1 MPPDGARTSACTLPA
16 IRFPVATLP
25 HQRGVVLILIVLLL
39 VVASSYLL
47 LTQLNAA
54 ASESYRR
61 ERSAVALER
70 ARQALIGYA
79 ATYPDNPA
87 TSDALAGPGYLPCPD
102 TDNDGSPNP
111 PCGTLAA
118 AVRIG
123 RLPWEFLG
131 LDDVRD
137 SSGER
142 LWYAV
147 SGNFRNNPKTLPLN
161 SETPAQLTIDG
172 SADIVAMVFAP
183 GPSFNG
189 QARPSNA
196 AADYLEGENNDGNAI
211 FVSNASGDFND
222 QILVINRRDFM
233 RDMEKRVLGEA
244 ANAVSQFREVTEN
257 LTPALPNDGR
267 YPWLSP
273 FAAPR
278 AATLAAPM
286 ISGTATAGGP
296 TTLTDTARDFV
307 ALGVRVDDI
316 VQNVTDGSKGVVAVG
331 GVTATTLTLVSL
343 RDGTDNQFQLGD
355 VYQIPRNNSDIVSG
369 TAREGHLPFHAT
381 VAPPATA
388 GEALRTAFAL
398 DWDIREAN
406 GATVTSVF
414 LPAVPPSVVTPVVS
428 YVPGLRLTVQET
440 LPRPL
445 LDSVA
450 VPAVR
455 DPVPVLVAN
464 GICVWSVTGYPVNFP
479 TAGSCPGTQTATDDV
494 DCSGMATEVYFTRT
508 ATAGSAGATL
518 ADAEVDFLGL
528 GVNLGDVVENQ
539 ANATSGFVTAVAATS
554 LTAPGLTI
562 SAGDAYRVRI
572 ATRELPLPPPG
583 TATLLSIG
591 PLLEDTNVD
600 FLVLGVNPGDY
611 VENLTTGLKGVVQ
624 TVGVPTAS
632 HLTVDPLSGVIFTA
646 GDQYQLTNAATGGT
660 AGFTLVDS
668 SQDFVLLNARIGDVV
683 RNVTDGSIGRVSSV
697 AANQLTV
704 TALSGGASNSFNV
717 GDEYLVRSGVIENRQ
732 YDFRPIIVDAPGSV
746 ASFANSGGTKVRS
759 VAIGTLAAPAALPQQ
774 PPAGMPVI
782 PPITITDLDL
792 AGTQLGSATLSIP
805 DGTPGFVST
814 SNVHMDLAPLD
825 GTTTAAGGG
834 GIDLIDSTRDF
845 ATLGVRPG
853 DWVEK
858 LGAGCAKGRV
868 ESVGSSPPGN
878 QVRVKNVPG
887 NTITFAAGDAYRIY
901 HDLPPWFWRN
911 NWHQLIYAAA
921 SPQEVPTGGSTGLCN
936 IGTDCLVLNDLVLN
950 HPVLPNGPVLAT
962 NNDQIRALVIAA
974 GVDSVT
980 GSPRTS
986 GLPGAY
992 YEGQNNLP
1000 IMPPLAG
1007 ATCPGDRCIFERD
1020 DFSPSLNT
1028 FNDEVRIIAR
1038 RPP

>member
-1 MPPDGARTSACTLPA
+1 MPPDGACTSACTLPA
-16 IRFPVATLP
+16 IGSPVAALP
-25 HQRGVVLILIVLLL
+25 RQRGVVLILIVLLL

-61 ERSAVALER
+61 ERSAAALER

-79 ATYPDNPA
+79 ASYPDNPA

-111 PCGTLAA
+111 PCGTLAEA
-118 AVRIG
+118 IRIG
-123 RLPWEFLG
+123 RLPWEFLK

-161 SETPAQLTIDG
+161 SETPAQLTVDG
-172 SADIVAMVFAP
+172 YADVVAIVFAP

-189 QARPSNA
+189 QARPSNT
-196 AADYLEGENNDGNAI
+196 AADYLEGENSDGNAI
-211 FVSNASGDFND
+211 FVSNAAVDFND
-222 QILVINRRDFM
+222 QVFAISRRDFM
-233 RDMEKRVLGEA
+233 REMEKRVLGEA

-257 LTPALPNDGR
+257 LTPALPDDGR

-278 AATLAAPM
+278 AATLATPM

-296 TTLTDTARDFV
+296 TTLTDTTKDFV

-316 VQNVTDGSKGVVAVG
+316 VQNVTDGSRGVITTVA
-331 GVTATTLTLVSL
+331 ATTVTVAAL
-343 RDGTDNQFQLGD
+343 RDGTDNQFQVTD

-381 VAPPATA
+381 VAPPATT

-406 GATVTSVF
+406 GATVTAIF
-414 LPAVPPSVVTPVVS
+414 LPAVPPPVVSPVAS

-455 DPVPVLVAN
+455 DPVLVLPAN
-464 GICVWSVTGYPVNFP
+464 GVCVWSVTGYPVNFP

-494 DCSGMATEVYFTRT
+494 DCSGMATEAYFTRT

-518 ADAEVDFLGL
+518 ADVEVDFVAL
-528 GVNLGDVVENQ
+528 GVNVDDVVENQ
-539 ANATSGFVTAVAATS
+539 ANATSGFVTTVAATT
-554 LTAPGLTI
+554 LTAPSLAI

-583 TATLLSIG
+583 TATLLSAG

-624 TVGVPTAS
+624 TVGLPTAS
-632 HLTVDPLSGVIFTA
+632 HLTVDPLSGVIFVA
-646 GDQYQLTNAATGGT
+646 GQQYQLTNAAMPGTTGT
-660 AGFTLVDS
+660 TLVDT
-668 SQDFVLLNARIGDVV
+668 SQDFVLLNVRIGDVV
-683 RNVTDGSIGRVSSV
+683 RDVTDGSLGRVSSV

-704 TALSGGASNSFNV
+704 FALSGGASNSFNV
-717 GDEYLVRSGVIENRQ
+717 GDEYLVRSGLIENRQ
-732 YDFRPIIVDAPGSV
+732 YDFRPIYVDATG
-746 ASFANSGGTKVRS
+746 AAATFANAGGTKVRS
-759 VAIGTLAAPAALPQQ
+759 VSIGTLAVPAALPQQ
-774 PPAGMPVI
+774 PPAGMPAI
-782 PPITITDLDL
+782 APIAVTDLDS
-792 AGTQLGSATLSIP
+792 AGVQLGNATLSVP
-805 DGTPGFVST
+805 AGTPGFLST

-834 GIDLIDSTRDF
+834 MDLIDSTRDF
-845 ATLGVRPG
+845 ATLGVQPG
-853 DWVEK
+853 DWVEN
-858 LGAGCAKGRV
+858 LGSCAKGRV
-868 ESVGSSPPGN
+868 ESVGPPVN
-878 QVRVKNVPG
+878 QIRVRNVPG
-887 NTITFAAGDAYRIY
+887 NSITFAAGDAYRIY
-901 HDLPPWFWRN
+901 HDLPPWFVRN
-911 NWHQLIYAAA
+911 NWHQLVYAAA
-921 SPQEVPTGGSTGLCN
+921 SPQEVPGGTPVCAAP
-936 IGTDCLVLNDLVLN
+936 DCLTLRD
-950 HPVLPNGPVLAT
+950 GPLAT
-962 NNDQIRALVIAA
+962 GVVATGNDNKRAVVLSAGAQLAA
-974 GVDSVT
+974 QDRTLASL
-980 GSPRTS
+980 GS
-986 GLPGAY
+986 Y
-992 YEGQNNLP
+992 HEGDNVQAIP
-1000 IMPPLAG
+1000 PPLP
-1007 ATCPGDRCIFERD
+1007 ATAPSLIFERGT
-1020 DFSPSLNT
+1020 FPPKLND
-1028 FNDEVRIIAR
+1028 FNDQVRVVA
-1038 RPP
+1038 P